1 MPRRA
6 RAGRLLLLA
15 FAGVVATIAI
25 VAVLS
30 ARGKLPPEV
39 SKLVQF
45 ADGGLSL
52 GLDDQAPPDAASSG
66 DGWVPPLPYGKPQA
80 APLSSAQLG
89 APLVHGQFVTAC
101 GAPET
106 MKVKAKVTVKM
117 GRAVAVVVKT
127 DPPDK
132 TIASCVEHAIRDLV
146 WDPSKRAGTVTVS
159 Y

>member
-1 MPRRA
+1 MRRRA
-6 RAGRLLLLA
+6 RGGRLLLLA
-15 FAGVVATIAI
+15 FAGVVVTIGI

-30 ARGKLPPEV
+30 ARGKLPPQV

-52 GLDDQAPPDAASSG
+52 GFGDDGTDAASSAEAG
-66 DGWVPPLPYGKPQA
+66 PQPLPPGKPQA

-89 APLVHGQFVTAC
+89 APLVHGTFVSAC
-101 GAPET
+101 GAPAT

-117 GRAVAVVVKT
+117 GRAVAVTVKT
-127 DPPDK
+127 DPPDS
-132 TIASCVEHAIRDLV
+132 TIAACVEHAIRDLA
-146 WDPSKRAGTVTVS
+146 WDRSVRSGTVTVS

>member
-6 RAGRLLLLA
+6 RTGRLLLLA
-15 FAGVVATIAI
+15 FLGVVATIAI

-45 ADGGLSL
+45 PEGGLSL
-52 GLDDQAPPDAASSG
+52 GLDDQTPDAAPSG
-66 DGWVPPLPYGKPQA
+66 DAWVPPMPYGKPQTK
-80 APLSSAQLG
+80 PLSSAQLG
-89 APLVHGQFVTAC
+89 APLVHGSFVTAC

-106 MKVKAKVTVKM
+106 MKVKAKITVKM

-127 DPPDK
+127 DPPDP
-132 TIASCVEHAIRDLV
+132 TIASCVDHAIRGLV
-146 WDPSKRAGTVTVS
+146 WDPSVRPGTVTVN

>member
-1 MPRRA
+1 MRRRA
-6 RAGRLLLLA
+6 RGGLLVFA
-15 FAGVVATIAI
+15 FVGVVVTVAI

-30 ARGKLPPEV
+30 ARGKLPPQV
-39 SKLVQF
+39 SKLIQF

-52 GLDDQAPPDAASSG
+52 GLDDQAPDAASSG
-66 DGWVPPLPYGKPQA
+66 DAWVPPLPYGKPQT

-89 APLVHGQFVTAC
+89 APLVHGSFVTAC

-132 TIASCVEHAIRDLV
+132 TIASCVNHAIRDLT
-146 WDPSKRAGTVTVS
+146 WDPSVRSGTVTVT